1 MRRATERSYHERILR
16 VLTYIQ
22 EHLDEALALDDL
34 AAVAHFSPY
43 HFHRIFRG
51 IVGESVME
59 HVRRLRLERAA
70 HRLKFSDQP
79 VTRIAFEAG
88 YESHEAFT
96 RAFGALFGAAPSK
109 FRALRRWPAWPEA
122 PSGIHYQPDGAVRG
136 LNPFFPGG
144 PSVDVRIETLPVL
157 HVAFLRHVGPYE
169 DVGQTWNRL
178 ASWAGPRGLFASHPR
193 LVGIPYDDPEVT
205 PADKLRY
212 DACITV
218 DDRVR
223 PEGDVGIQDVGGGAF
238 AVATHRGP
246 FRRIGETFTRL
257 YGEWLPT
264 SGQELRGAPPLL
276 MCRNASADT
285 PEADLLTDIYMP
297 LMARESAD

>member
-1 MRRATERSYHERILR
+1 MRRATQQTYRERILR

-22 EHLDEALALDDL
+22 EHLDEPLALDDL

-51 IVGESVME
+51 MVGESVRE

-70 HRLKFSDQP
+70 HRLKFSTEP
-79 VTRIAFEAG
+79 VTLIAFEAG

-96 RAFGALFGAAPSK
+96 RAFGAMFGSSPSK
-109 FRALRRWPAWPEA
+109 FRSLRRLPTWPEA
-122 PSGIHYQPDGAVRG
+122 PSGIHYEPDRAPRD
-136 LNPFFPGG
+136 LSPLFPGG
-144 PSVDVRIETLPVL
+144 PSVDVRIETLPVM
-157 HVAFLRHVGPYE
+157 HVAFMRHVGPYE
-169 DVGQTWNRL
+169 DVGHTWNRL
-178 ASWAGPRGLFASHPR
+178 SAWAGPRGLFASRPR

-223 PEGDVGIQDVGGGAF
+223 PEGDVGIQDLGGGEY
-238 AVATHRGP
+238 AVATHHGP
-246 FRRIGETFTRL
+246 FRRIGETFARL

-264 SGQELRGAPPLL
+264 SGREPRPAPPLL
-276 MCRNASADT
+276 ICRNALADT
-285 PEADLLTDIYMP
+285 PEDQLLTDIYMP
-297 LMARESAD
+297 LAASD